1 MGDSKALKIIGPLML
16 ISAAIL
22 LVLGIIFLVLSNMS
36 RPYVGMGFDEFNAAM
51 RLSSSY
57 SFMGTGMLAGAGF
70 LGLPGLYI
78 FAYGRSSGG
87 KLSIKRTSNLYKN
100 ANPYLK
106 GGVVKNKL
114 ECPYCQ
120 AEIQEGAKICSECGS
135 EL

>member
-1 MGDSKALKIIGPLML
+1 MGDSKAIKIIGPLMV
-16 ISAAIL
+16 ISAALL
-22 LVLGIIFLVLSNMS
+22 LVFGIIFTILSFFS
-36 RPYVGMGFDEFNAAM
+36 RPNMGMGFDEFSAAM

-57 SFMGTGMLAGAGF
+57 SFMGIGMLAGAGF

-87 KLSIKRTSNLYKN
+87 RLSVRRTSNLYRN

-106 GGVVKNKL
+106 GGVVKNQLK
-114 ECPYCQ
+114 CPYCQ
-120 AEIQEGAKICSECGS
+120 SDIEEGLKVCSECGS